1 MTDEQLVQAIQKGEA
16 QPIELWLQMR
26 NLFRKMARRYL
37 KDDKDPLMDDLM
49 QESYF
54 ALLDAIRLYDPENG
68 MSFSKYSSYWIKRYM
83 LRYRSQ
89 SDTTVR
95 LPVNVHTR
103 VMKYKTMCKEFMRDF
118 GRMPTDDEVVT
129 AIGVDKRQVERD
141 EQMLTIGSTDAT
153 IKDIEDLTVGDVVA
167 DDSVDVEAEVLDAV
181 AAEELRNKI
190 WSLVDTLP
198 EQQAQVIR
206 KRYQEGKTQ
215 KQCGEDLEVTTS
227 RVQVVEAAAL
237 RSLRRG
243 KIRRQLEPFVD
254 DIRYSKGI
262 RGRWQY
268 YDGERYSSTELA
280 AIKASAYLNKL
291 QRDGLI

>member
-26 NLFRKMARRYL
+26 NYIRKMARRYL
-37 KDDKDPLMDDLM
+37 KDDKDPLLDDLM

-54 ALLDAIRLYDPENG
+54 ALLDAVRLYDPEKG
-68 MSFSKYSSYWIKRYM
+68 IPFSKYSSYWIKSYM
-83 LRYRSQ
+83 LNCRSQ
-89 SDTTVR
+89 QATTIR
-95 LPVNVHTR
+95 LPSNVYAQVR
-103 VMKYKTMCKEFMRDF
+103 RYQAMCKTFMRDF
-118 GRMPTDDEVVT
+118 GRMPTDEEVVA
-129 AIGVDKRQVERD
+129 AIGVDRHQIEHD
-141 EQMLTIGSTDAT
+141 EQMLTIGSTDALVKDAEGLT
-153 IKDIEDLTVGDVVA
+153 IADMVA
-167 DDSVDVEAEVLDAV
+167 DDSVDVESEALGAV

-206 KRYQEGKTQ
+206 KRYKEGKTLQ
-215 KQCGEDLEVTTS
+215 QCGEDLEVTAS
-227 RVQVVEAAAL
+227 RVQVIEVSAL
-237 RSLRRG
+237 RRLRRG
-243 KIRRQLEPFVD
+243 KIRRQLEPYID